1 MLEFQCFHF
10 LGGNSIFYMQIQA
23 LTVPILGTTIPNMGT
38 VKKPASAKSSQPRI
52 AVVTP
57 KATARPQLVASENS
71 APYNVITKT
80 ATSSARSL
88 ADALF
93 TTTQQRVLGLL
104 FGLPDR
110 SFFANE
116 LITLTASGSGAVQRE
131 LSRLESSG
139 LITARWIGNQKHYQ
153 ANKASPI
160 FFALWDIVQKTV
172 GVAVPLQEV
181 LQPFASQIRAAF
193 VFGSVAKKEDSTA
206 SDIDVMVI
214 SDSLSYADLFAAL
227 EPATTRLGRPV
238 NPTVLSEK
246 ELAKRTKAGNAF
258 VHRVLA
264 QQKIWLIGGAHDIG
278 L

>member
-1 MLEFQCFHF
+1 M
-10 LGGNSIFYMQIQA
+10 
-23 LTVPILGTTIPNMGT
+23 PNMGA
-38 VKKPASAKSSQPRI
+38 VKKPASTSSAKPTV
-52 AVVTP
+52 AVAAAKT
-57 KATARPQLVASENS
+57 TARPKLDARESS
-71 APYNVITKT
+71 AQYNVNSK
-80 ATSSARSL
+80 APTSSARGL

-93 TTTQQRVLGLL
+93 TTTQQRVFGLI

-153 ANKASPI
+153 ANKESPI

-172 GVAVPLQEV
+172 GVAAPLQET
-181 LQPFASQIRAAF
+181 LQPLAAQIRAAF
-193 VFGSVAKKEDSTA
+193 VFGSVAKKKDSTA

-214 SDSLSYADLFAAL
+214 SDSLDYADLFAAL

-246 ELAKRTKAGNAF
+246 ELAKRVKAGNAF
-258 VHRVLA
+258 VTRVLA
-264 QQKIWLIGGAHDIG
+264 QPKIWLIGGESDIG

>member
-1 MLEFQCFHF
+1 M
-10 LGGNSIFYMQIQA
+10 
-23 LTVPILGTTIPNMGT
+23 PNMGT
-38 VKKPASAKSSQPRI
+38 VKKPASTKSGQRSGTVAASKTTMR
-52 AVVTP
+52 P
-57 KATARPQLVASENS
+57 KLVAREGTAHYSVN
-71 APYNVITKT
+71 AKT
-80 ATSSARSL
+80 PSSSARGL

-153 ANKASPI
+153 ANKESPI
-160 FFALWDIVQKTV
+160 FFSLWDIVQKTV
-172 GVAVPLQEV
+172 GVAAPLQEA
-181 LQPFASQIRAAF
+181 LQPLAAQIHAAF

-227 EPATTRLGRPV
+227 ELATARLGRPV

-246 ELAKRTKAGNAF
+246 DLAKRSKAGNAF
-258 VHRVLA
+258 VTRVLV
-264 QQKIWLIGGAHDIG
+264 QPKIWLIGGESDIG

>member
-1 MLEFQCFHF
+1 M
-10 LGGNSIFYMQIQA
+10 
-23 LTVPILGTTIPNMGT
+23 PNMGT
-38 VKKPASAKSSQPRI
+38 VKKPASTKSAQPSG
-52 AVVTP
+52 AVAAA
-57 KATARPQLVASENS
+57 KATARPKLVAREGS
-71 APYNVITKT
+71 AQYNVNAKL
-80 ATSSARSL
+80 ATSSARGL

-139 LITARWIGNQKHYQ
+139 LITARWIGNQKHFQ
-153 ANKASPI
+153 ANKESPI

-172 GVAVPLQEV
+172 GVAAPLQDA
-181 LQPFASQIRAAF
+181 LQPLASQIRAAF
-193 VFGSVAKKEDSTA
+193 VFGSVARKEDSAA

-214 SDSLSYADLFAAL
+214 SESLSYADLFAAL
-227 EPATTRLGRPV
+227 EAATARLGRSV

-246 ELAKRTKAGNAF
+246 ELAKRVRAGNAF
-258 VHRVLA
+258 AQRVLA
-264 QQKIWLIGGAHDIG
+264 QPKIWLIGGESDIG